1 MATIKFENV
10 LVIISNQLS
19 LTTLENAA
27 VKDISKHFCG
37 TVVSHG
43 AEQFNDELIKLKEQ
57 LYKYKHDVYCMNYE
71 TEIKDCEKT
80 ILQYE
85 NKVIYLCGD
94 IAKNAEYFK
103 YQKKVCFIKDIS
115 YNYEIVLKYRDLFP
129 VALGQVPLNVH
140 NQGAVNC

>member
-10 LVIISNQLS
+10 LVFIPNQLC

-57 LYKYKHDVYCMNYE
+57 LYKYKHENVYCK
-71 TEIKDCEKT
+71 TEIEDCEKT

-115 YNYEIVLKYRDLFP
+115 YNYEIVLKYRYLVP
-129 VALGQVPLNVH
+129 VSLVQVPLNVH
-140 NQGAVNC
+140 NQGADNS